1 MRRLGVQ
8 GLIFFQL
15 GESPILY
22 DAIVDCRIP
31 FFQSRLLRGHTL
43 LASPP
48 ELDIFFRTRCLVPSC
63 ECGSRFCLPPM
74 ASAQFALS
82 ATSCE
87 CGFSLPALLCESPL
101 TRRAFQVRVMD
112 LLQNFFVVSWYPIL
126 KLPFNGQN
134 FQLWKFQIKTVLVAH
149 DLLEIVEGTET
160 KPEPGENNANAT
172 KVKEW
177 TKKDAKAM
185 FALSSSIDY
194 SQLDYLVNCASANE
208 MWKKLSNIHEQKSTS
223 NKLALTTKFHEYR
236 KSPNDSIAQHVAKI
250 ENIASQ
256 LKDIGQTVSDVM
268 IMAKIISTLPS
279 KYNAFISAWD
289 SVPDTNQTMDKLR
302 ERLLREETRM
312 SADDDIPRAFA
323 ATTIDA
329 KNNGRKQPGDKKKSL
344 VCNYCKKKP
353 GHIARYCYAKKRAN
367 KSQKKENESSGD
379 NSRTTAF
386 VMSQPSDNFKNNS
399 SELESF
405 HTSDVKSIWFLDSGA
420 SRHLCCRRDWFSEFV
435 PTRDDRVYMGNG
447 AGLAVAG
454 EGAMFWLKRS
464 VNRECLPRRSTTF
477 PKCPNAMSNS
487 RRLMTSLL
495 WTRAM
500 TTCLKISPKIW
511 YLTRNY
517 RQQ

>member
-1 MRRLGVQ
+1 MADVSDLKN
-8 GLIFFQL
+8 
-15 GESPILY
+15 
-22 DAIVDCRIP
+22 IP
-31 FFQSRLLRGHTL
+31 
-43 LASPP
+43 
-48 ELDIFFRTRCLVPSC
+48 
-63 ECGSRFCLPPM
+63 
-74 ASAQFALS
+74 
-82 ATSCE
+82 
-87 CGFSLPALLCESPL
+87 
-101 TRRAFQVRVMD
+101 
-112 LLQNFFVVSWYPIL
+112 
-126 KLPFNGQN
+126 KFNGQN

-279 KYNAFISAWD
+279 KYNAFISTWD
-289 SVPDTNQTMDKLR
+289 SVPDTDQTMDKLR

-329 KNNGRKQPGDKKKSL
+329 KNNGRKQPEQPAAPVNDCPE
-344 VCNYCKKKP
+344 VP
-353 GHIARYCYAKKRAN
+353 ERDVE
-367 KSQKKENESSGD
+367 QP
-379 NSRTTAF
+379 
-386 VMSQPSDNFKNNS
+386 PSDD
-399 SELESF
+399 ESF
-405 HTSDVKSIWFLDSGA
+405 VDA
-420 SRHLCCRRDWFSEFV
+420 
-435 PTRDDRVYMGNG
+435 RDDHMPENFAENLVPDAESPAAIDDRAHHNLRPRE
-447 AGLAVAG
+447 GLRPPVRYEAHVSIYD
-454 EGAMFWLKRS
+454 E
-464 VNRECLPRRSTTF
+464 P
-477 PKCPNAMSNS
+477 
-487 RRLMTSLL
+487 
-495 WTRAM
+495 
-500 TTCLKISPKIW
+500 
-511 YLTRNY
+511 RNY
-517 RQQ
+517 KEALSGLMPSCRGVRSMRSLKHLQKTICGLL